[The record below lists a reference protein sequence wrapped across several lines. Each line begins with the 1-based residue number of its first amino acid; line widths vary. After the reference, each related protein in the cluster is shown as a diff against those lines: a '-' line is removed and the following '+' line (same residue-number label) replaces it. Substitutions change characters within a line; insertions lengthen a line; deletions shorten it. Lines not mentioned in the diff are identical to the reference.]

1 MIDEKTGEAAAMAPR
16 VQFKL
21 SYSEVEDRIL
31 FSGTFADGQEMNLW
45 FTRRLTLGFL
55 DLAGRIS
62 AATSGPGAADPSV
75 KKEIAAFQKDA
86 AVQAADK
93 STPYDAGTPHQEL
106 GAAPLLV
113 NRVTVTPQR
122 TGEGEDRVS
131 LVFGLIDQRQIS
143 FPIGRDAFLTIWDM
157 IDELV
162 RVKTGWLTLPERH
175 AADEASAKAV
185 LH

>member
-1 MIDEKTGEAAAMAPR
+1 MSPR
-16 VQFKL
+16 VQFRL
-21 SYSEVEDRIL
+21 SYSDVEDRIQ

-55 DLAGRIS
+55 DLAIEVS
-62 AATSGPGAADPSV
+62 AATTPASGAADPAV

-86 AVQAADK
+86 AVQSADR

-106 GAAPLLV
+106 GQTPLLV
-113 NRVTVTPQR
+113 NRISVTPQR
-122 TGEGEDRVS
+122 TAEGEERIT
-131 LVFGLIDQRQIS
+131 LLFGLTDQRQVS
-143 FPIGRDAFLTIWDM
+143 FPLGRDAFLTIWDM

-162 RVKTGWLTLPERH
+162 RMKTGWLAVTPRAAGERPG
-175 AADEASAKAV
+175 KRNV

>member
-1 MIDEKTGEAAAMAPR
+1 MAPR

-21 SYSEVEDRIL
+21 SYSDVEDRIQ

-55 DLAGRIS
+55 DLAGKVS
-62 AATSGPGAADPSV
+62 AATSGAEAAAAEV

-86 AVQAADK
+86 AVQAADR
-93 STPYDAGTPHQEL
+93 STPYDAGTPHQDL

-122 TGEGEDRVS
+122 GEGSGDRVT
-131 LVFGLIDQRQIS
+131 LVFGLTDQRQVS
-143 FPIGRDAFLTIWDM
+143 FPITRDGFLTIWDM
-157 IDELV
+157 VDELV
-162 RVKTGWLTLPERH
+162 RTKTGWLDLPERSV
-175 AADEASAKAV
+175 ADTGPAKGV